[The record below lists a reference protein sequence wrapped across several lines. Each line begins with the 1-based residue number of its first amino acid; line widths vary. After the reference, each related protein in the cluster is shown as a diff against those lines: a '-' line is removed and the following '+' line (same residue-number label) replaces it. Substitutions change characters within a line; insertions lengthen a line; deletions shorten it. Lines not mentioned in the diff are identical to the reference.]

1 MYLIN
6 LEYNSEAIPKMVER
20 LRAEHRDFRLELIQI
35 EEASKFS
42 SHKAIEILKE
52 IGKSILRHEAEEEA
66 RIIRIIMEN
75 AKESEQSVKVMQ
87 EHRGVIDLLEN
98 KISQFEDSSQEV
110 AEQIKGRHGG
120 RQTSLYCDCPGG
132 ACVSSSWPCPSG
144 YNDDSNFGPV
154 AWNGQGQAQDQ
165 GQTASVKGL
174 FA

>member
-1 MYLIN
+1 MSYTGKTMYLIN

-20 LRAEHRDFRLELIQI
+20 LRTEHRDFRLELIQI

-110 AEQIKGRHGG
+110 AEQIKTFGDDMRRHFSDEEEI
-120 RQTSLYCDCPGG
+120 TFPLVLK
-132 ACVSSSWPCPSG
+132 AVS
-144 YNDDSNFGPV
+144 
-154 AWNGQGQAQDQ
+154 A
-165 GQTASVKGL
+165 
-174 FA
+174 